1 MANAEQQN
9 QNNNLR
15 RLETDPD
22 TELCP
27 DGQLWCCAPTNPNAA
42 TYDLASTKGCMDL
55 MSLGSQ
61 CEGYGAEFYRQLCSC
76 VMSNNTQSWE
86 FDCDDDICRARDG
99 MEPNHNSKTSCEI
112 VAAVTG
118 FLQAG
123 LAVII

>member
-1 MANAEQQN
+1 MGDQNKREMRSFTFRVTMFAASLCLASSSFSMANAEQQN

-61 CEGYGAEFYRQLCSC
+61 CEGYGAEFYRQLC
-76 VMSNNTQSWE
+76 
-86 FDCDDDICRARDG
+86 
-99 MEPNHNSKTSCEI
+99 
-112 VAAVTG
+112 
-118 FLQAG
+118 
-123 LAVII
+123 